1 MIERERKGG
10 NGGGKREK
18 QGSIREGGMR
28 RSDNRNDI
36 GSVQW
41 AVSGVI
47 NGSQGHAL
55 IKMAR
60 ECVENSRNG
69 SKRKRIDNRN
79 DIKSA

>member
-36 GSVQW
+36 GSVQGCL
-41 AVSGVI
+41 VS
-47 NGSQGHAL
+47 
-55 IKMAR
+55 
-60 ECVENSRNG
+60 
-69 SKRKRIDNRN
+69 
-79 DIKSA
+79 